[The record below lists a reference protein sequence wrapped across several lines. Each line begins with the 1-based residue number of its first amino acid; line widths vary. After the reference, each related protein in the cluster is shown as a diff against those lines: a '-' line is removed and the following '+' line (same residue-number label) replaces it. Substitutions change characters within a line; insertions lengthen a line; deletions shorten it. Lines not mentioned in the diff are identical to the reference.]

1 MTIVIAIAIAG
12 IFLGML
18 GAVEFVIALVVA
30 IPLSILMSRCLRT
43 VVERRNRTASPAGAA
58 TVNTQDEAERFA
70 ASVSEPAVER
80 RRTSRRYACRTSERR
95 RGPDFSYRRIQSRT
109 LLQGPLVGS
118 RPVTSRMRRCKS

>member
-43 VVERRNRTASPAGAA
+43 VVERRNRTASPC
-58 TVNTQDEAERFA
+58 
-70 ASVSEPAVER
+70 R
-80 RRTSRRYACRTSERR
+80 RSRRQHP
-95 RGPDFSYRRIQSRT
+95 G
-109 LLQGPLVGS
+109 
-118 RPVTSRMRRCKS
+118 